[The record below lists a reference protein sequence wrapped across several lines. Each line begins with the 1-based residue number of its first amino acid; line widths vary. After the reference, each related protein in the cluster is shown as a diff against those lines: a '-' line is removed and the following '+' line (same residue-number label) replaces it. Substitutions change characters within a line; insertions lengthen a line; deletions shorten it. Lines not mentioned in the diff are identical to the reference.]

1 MFILDDIL
9 LAPIKGIIW
18 LAEMIKEQAEK
29 EFLDESKVQ
38 EELLNLQ
45 LQLDEGKITEEEYKK
60 QEQKL
65 LERLEEIRKYKEEK
79 TKGV

>member
-45 LQLDEGKITEEEYKK
+45 LQLDESKITEEEYKK